1 LKIHIIDHDQ
11 GSLTSIN
18 SFIGYGMSIVEA
30 AHCAPQHV
38 DGMLAGGN
46 PGDLAVIRVTRDDLI
61 INLATAREFVPML
74 SIELIKRAD
83 RFIQMSDIGRQS
95 IGIPQKKSP
104 LPRPSRTIV
113 SSYLVGPSTGG
124 SLFACQKSGR

>member
-1 LKIHIIDHDQ
+1 LKIHIIGDDQ
-11 GSLTSIN
+11 ESLTSIN
-18 SFIGYGMSIVEA
+18 GFIAYGMSIAEA

-38 DGMLAGGN
+38 DGILGGGN
-46 PGDLAVIRVTRDDLI
+46 PGNLVFIGVTRDDLI
-61 INLATAREFVPML
+61 INLATAREFVPIL

-95 IGIPQKKSP
+95 IGIPQRKSP

-113 SSYLVGPSTGG
+113 SSYLVGSSTGG